1 LDLKFVKERT
11 KLMKNVWDVP
21 ENFLKEISLPAV
33 VLRIY
38 FSTSQIKVRYNGTRI
53 LSTTDISY

>member
-1 LDLKFVKERT
+1 
-11 KLMKNVWDVP
+11 MKNVWDVP

-53 LSTTDISY
+53 LLTTDISY